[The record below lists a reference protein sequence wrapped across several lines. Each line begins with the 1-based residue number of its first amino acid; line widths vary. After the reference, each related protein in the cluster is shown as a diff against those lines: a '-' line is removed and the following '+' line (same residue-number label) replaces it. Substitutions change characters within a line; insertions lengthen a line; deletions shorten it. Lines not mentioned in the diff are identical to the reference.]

1 SLPTQQRTTA
11 PLWEAC
17 GIRDLL
23 WIALENTLRTVESEL
38 RLHGIRCE
46 QNKGRD
52 RSRPSI
58 LIRVYARNP
67 CLVSYSVEK
76 GPKLPRARRMSQLAE
91 SLRLDL
97 PDSFASNRERL
108 ADFFERV
115 LASVFQSKPHLYH
128 FLFAR
133 SQSTQ
138 YLRSLLFQVHVD
150 HRFCR

>member
-58 LIRVYARNP
+58 LIRVFTK
-67 CLVSYSVEK
+67 SV
-76 GPKLPRARRMSQLAE
+76 A
-91 SLRLDL
+91 SLLLR
-97 PDSFASNRERL
+97 RERPE
-108 ADFFERV
+108 ASASATDVAACGEPSPRFAGFFRE
-115 LASVFQSKPHLYH
+115 
-128 FLFAR
+128 
-133 SQSTQ
+133 
-138 YLRSLLFQVHVD
+138 
-150 HRFCR
+150 